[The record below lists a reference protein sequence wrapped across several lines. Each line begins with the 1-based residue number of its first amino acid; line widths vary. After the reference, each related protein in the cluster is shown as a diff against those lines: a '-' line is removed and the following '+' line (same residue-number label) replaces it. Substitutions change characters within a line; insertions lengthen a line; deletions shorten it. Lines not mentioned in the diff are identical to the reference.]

1 MIISHNKLIEVS
13 NIIERDNI
21 SIKTR
26 GTRVQV
32 IDASL
37 DERTSGSAIYFWNG
51 SVWVLE
57 NEDNEKHNIDI
68 ISKLQSDDV
77 DLDTIQEI
85 VDYIKNLQSQIDDLN
100 ERLST
105 ERFLSVIG

>member
-37 DERTSGSAIYFWNG
+37 DDRTSGSAIYFWNG
-51 SVWVLE
+51 TTWVLE

>member
-1 MIISHNKLIEVS
+1 MIISHNKLQEVS

-21 SIKTR
+21 PIKTR
-26 GTRVQV
+26 GARVQV

-51 SVWVLE
+51 TTWVLE
-57 NEDNEKHNIDI
+57 NEDNEKQNVDI
-68 ISKLQSDDV
+68 INKLQSNDV
-77 DLDTIQEI
+77 NLDSIQEI
-85 VDYIKNLQSQIDDLN
+85 VDYIKSLQSQIDDLN
-100 ERLST
+100 ERLNT